1 MGQHTDADGD
11 GLADRPPATPGR
23 DFTLGVDP
31 VPGQVFHRFEQAP
44 GLGRHV
50 LHDDRSRAFDADV
63 LVRGIVRRQATV
75 IHPRVIPPWDQGET
89 GSCTAHAALGLM
101 MSEPYFSWQAGLNR
115 TSKLYSEDD
124 VLRFYGRETEL
135 DDRQIPGSYPAED
148 TGSTGLWSMKTLR
161 DWKLITQY
169 RHAFSFDTLARLL
182 QVTPVS
188 LGLPWFESMFRVDED
203 YVVDVRPETGLA
215 GGHQIVGQGIDFERQ
230 AIRICNSWG
239 ENWAEQG
246 FAWIGFGD
254 MRTLLGLH
262 GDVSVPVIV

>member
-50 LHDDRSRAFDADV
+50 LHDDRSREYDAAP
-63 LVRGIVRRQATV
+63 LVREVTRQHTV
-75 IHPRVIPPWDQGET
+75 MHPRVIPVWDQGST

-101 MSEPYFSWQAGLNR
+101 MSEPFFSWQSTLNR
-115 TSKLYSEDD
+115 TSKIYSEDD
-124 VLRFYGRETEL
+124 VLRFYQRETEL
-135 DDRQIPGSYPAED
+135 DNSQIPGSYPDED

-161 DWKLITQY
+161 DWRLTTQY
-169 RHAFSFDTLARLL
+169 RHAFSFDTLCRLL

-188 LGLPWFESMFRVDED
+188 LGLPWFESMFRVDRD
-203 YVVDVRPETGLA
+203 FVVDVRQETGLA
-215 GGHQIVGQGIDFERQ
+215 GGHQIVGQGIDYERQ

-239 ENWAEQG
+239 EGWAEQG
-246 FAWIGFGD
+246 LAWITFGD
-254 MRTLLGLH
+254 MQSLLGLH
-262 GDVSVPVIV
+262 GDVSVPVIA